1 MIKYED
7 LTICDNFL
15 FQKVMKNKRLCK
27 RTLEL
32 LLGIRIRYIKY
43 PEEEKVINVRIDSKS
58 VRLDV
63 YVDDA
68 DGTVYNLEMQT
79 VKDMEE
85 LVRRTRYYHS
95 LIDIDLLEKGQ
106 DYSALNNVYVIFIC
120 NFSIFSGDLHEY
132 TFVKTCMENPSLMLG
147 DGTVTM
153 FLSTKGTANDIPLP
167 LKHFLDYVDGQ
178 PPADEFIKEIDNEV
192 MMAKRR
198 EDWRREYMTLNILIA
213 REKKKSEEQG
223 RAIGRNEGIAIG
235 RTEGLAEATMNSIR
249 AVMQSLNYSAEK
261 AMETLNI
268 PKSEYG
274 RYMQLL

>member
-1 MIKYED
+1 M
-7 LTICDNFL
+7 
-15 FQKVMKNKRLCK
+15 
-27 RTLEL
+27 
-32 LLGIRIRYIKY
+32 
-43 PEEEKVINVRIDSKS
+43 
-58 VRLDV
+58 
-63 YVDDA
+63 
-68 DGTVYNLEMQT
+68 
-79 VKDMEE
+79 
-85 LVRRTRYYHS
+85 
-95 LIDIDLLEKGQ
+95 
-106 DYSALNNVYVIFIC
+106 
-120 NFSIFSGDLHEY
+120 
-132 TFVKTCMENPSLMLG
+132 KTCMENPSLMLG

-178 PPADEFIKEIDNEV
+178 PPADDFVKEIDNEV

-268 PKSEYG
+268 PKSEYS

>member
-1 MIKYED
+1 MIRYED

-58 VRLDV
+58 VR
-63 YVDDA
+63 
-68 DGTVYNLEMQT
+68 
-79 VKDMEE
+79 
-85 LVRRTRYYHS
+85 
-95 LIDIDLLEKGQ
+95 
-106 DYSALNNVYVIFIC
+106 FIC
-120 NFSIFSGDLHEY
+120 NFSIFSGDLHKY
-132 TFVKTCMENPSLMLG
+132 TFVNTCMENPSITLG

-153 FLSTKGTANDIPLP
+153 FLSTKGTADDVPLP

-178 PPADEFIKEIDNEV
+178 PPADDFVKEIDNEV
-192 MMAKRR
+192 RMAKRR

-223 RAIGRNEGIAIG
+223 RAIGRNEGILVG
-235 RTEGLAEATMNSIR
+235 RTEGLTEATMSSIR
-249 AVMQSLNYSAEK
+249 AIMQSLNYSAEK
-261 AMETLNI
+261 AMEALQI
-268 PKSEYG
+268 PKSEYQK
-274 RYMQLL
+274 YAKLL

>member
-63 YVDDA
+63 YGD
-68 DGTVYNLEMQT
+68 
-79 VKDMEE
+79 DMEE

-95 LIDIDLLEKGQ
+95 LIDNELLEKGQ

-120 NFSIFSGDLHEY
+120 NFSIFSGDLHKY

-178 PPADEFIKEIDNEV
+178 PPADDFVKEIDNEV

-223 RAIGRNEGIAIG
+223 RVIGRNEGIAIG

-268 PKSEYG
+268 PKSEYS

>member
-106 DYSALNNVYVIFIC
+106 DYSALNNVYVIFVC
-120 NFSIFSGDLHEY
+120 NLSIFSGDLHKY

-153 FLSTKGTANDIPLP
+153 FLSTKGTANDVPMP

-178 PPADEFIKEIDNEV
+178 SPADDFVKEIDNEV

-213 REKKKSEEQG
+213 REKKKSEDKG
-223 RAIGRNEGIAIG
+223 RI
-235 RTEGLAEATMNSIR
+235 EATMSSIR

>member
-1 MIKYED
+1 MIRYED

-32 LLGIRIRYIKY
+32 LMGIRIKDIKY
-43 PEEEKVINVRIDSKS
+43 PEEEKTINVRIDSKS

-63 YVDDA
+63 YVDD
-68 DGTVYNLEMQT
+68 DNGTVYNLEMQT
-79 VKDMEE
+79 VKDMDE
-85 LVRRTRYYHS
+85 LVHRTRYYHS

-106 DYSALNNVYVIFIC
+106 DYSALNNAYVIFIC
-120 NFSIFSGDLHEY
+120 NFSIFSGDLHKY
-132 TFVKTCMENPSLMLG
+132 TFINTCIENPSIRLE

-153 FLSTKGTANDIPLP
+153 FLSSKGTADDIPLL

-178 PPADEFIKEIDNEV
+178 PPADDFVKEIDGEV
-192 MMAKRR
+192 IRAKRR

-223 RAIGRNEGIAIG
+223 RILG
-235 RTEGLAEATMNSIR
+235 TTNSIR
-249 AVMQSLNYSAEK
+249 AIMQTLNYSAEK
-261 AMETLNI
+261 AMEILKI

-274 RYMQLL
+274 RYLNLLQE